1 MKNPSSK
8 ACRLLCR
15 FSPGFDHIDQDG
27 WDSVIEFDGHSSSIK
42 QYVNPAT
49 NGRKKK
55 HGGDLRIDGL
65 WERQQIRLRKALESF
80 DLTTSVYFSDVRFV
94 IDGAEILEITSE
106 SQSFSLRLSL
116 FTLDRMS
123 EQGELEIDLEYLE
136 HVKVLWKAI
145 NRIQPHKVNPSRIR
159 RRSQRLTRSEKKR

>member
-1 MKNPSSK
+1 M
-8 ACRLLCR
+8 
-15 FSPGFDHIDQDG
+15 DQDA

-55 HGGDLRIDGL
+55 HGADLRIDGL
-65 WERQQIRLRKALESF
+65 WERQQIRLRKTLESL
-80 DLTTSVYFSDVRFV
+80 DPTTSDYFSDARFV
-94 IDGAEILEITSE
+94 IEGAEVLEITSE
-106 SQSFSLRLSL
+106 SPDFTLRMSL

-123 EQGELEIDLEYLE
+123 EQGEVEVDREHLE

-145 NRIQPHKVNPSRIR
+145 NRIQPHKINPSRTR
-159 RRSQRLTRSEKKR
+159 RRS